1 MMSIRLIL
9 SDGHISA
16 LGNIKSFKFIGED
29 TSFKLIN
36 LMKNKIMSYLVI
48 LNGPFS
54 FKNF

>member
-1 MMSIRLIL
+1 MSIRLIL